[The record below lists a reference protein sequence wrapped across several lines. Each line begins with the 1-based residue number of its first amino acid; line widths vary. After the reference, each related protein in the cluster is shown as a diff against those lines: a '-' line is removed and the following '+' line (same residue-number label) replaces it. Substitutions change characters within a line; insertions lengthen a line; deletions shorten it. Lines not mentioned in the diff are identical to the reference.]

1 MLHPSPL
8 YAKPSSWHEFVLE
21 LQGNNQQRH
30 HMQRCGVYMHMVR
43 SFSQLNPKTKQP
55 QGLCL
60 KFWDPFPSMVRHVQ
74 AEHQIDKCHPR
85 WTILSQAIK
94 ASLGAVE
101 GRIFLNTGVL
111 HLQYW
116 LWGYPSPG
124 GQALGFK

>member
-1 MLHPSPL
+1 MQASTMLHPSPL

-30 HMQRCGVYMHMVR
+30 HMQRCGVYMHIVR

-55 QGLCL
+55 RGLCL
-60 KFWDPFPSMVRHVQ
+60 KIWDPFPSMVRHVQ

-101 GRIFLNTGVL
+101 GRIFLNTGAVL
-111 HLQYW
+111 AVGIPLTR
-116 LWGYPSPG
+116 GPS
-124 GQALGFK
+124 LGL